1 MFEHGSTGRR
11 PRQAERGERWGRI
24 PAGVLAS
31 LRDGRLRHVDVAVL
45 AAVGVL
51 AGGRDSWS
59 GSIADL
65 ARTVGVDRHTAA
77 GALDRLAA
85 AGALTVTRTGRYLV
99 TITTREGNA
108 VALDGN
114 EITIDGNAV
123 TLDGNEITIEP
134 EKPTSSKAK
143 KTSRVTKSP
152 SLVTKSP
159 SDGNEITLPT
169 PIYRERRDI
178 EDLRGE
184 ALLDEPHGVSP
195 FPLSGDTPD
204 TPVSLDDLPP
214 LSQVDTIPWAIL
226 REGLVPDGWLR
237 DPTIRRTLN
246 VLLNERVAADPS
258 HPWYGCALV
267 RSPHTLGGWRIIP
280 DPSLQPR
287 DIIPS

>member
-1 MFEHGSTGRR
+1 MSEHGSSGRR

-24 PAGVLAS
+24 PAGVLAL
-31 LRDGRLRHVDVAVL
+31 LREGRLRHVDVAVL

-77 GALDRLAA
+77 GALDRLTAT
-85 AGALTVTRTGRYLV
+85 GALTSTRTGRYLV

-108 VALDGN
+108 V
-114 EITIDGNAV
+114 
-123 TLDGNEITIEP
+123 TLDGNEITLDGNEITLEP
-134 EKPTSSKAK
+134 ETPTSSKAK
-143 KTSRVTKSP
+143 KTSTVTKSP

-184 ALLDEPHGVSP
+184 ALLDGQPQALS

-204 TPVSLDDLPP
+204 TPVSLDDLDDLPP

-226 REGLVPDGWLR
+226 RDGLVPDDWLR
-237 DPTIRRTLN
+237 DPTIRRTLD
-246 VLLNERVAADPS
+246 VLLDQRVAADPS